1 MDERSLMTFIK
12 KILQNGSPEKA
23 KISLYQLAD
32 ILSLQKAYPEQ
43 IRLVK
48 DTAESI
54 PEAREAAA
62 MPVFLKPDL
71 VLAIRASEKRRRE
84 EEMNSRGRC

>member
-62 MPVFLKPDL
+62 KPVFLKPDF